1 MAAPRQLYRW
11 LVRRL
16 PPRAAWALWRLALA
30 AASPRRR
37 RVPGPEVALACIAW
51 EASED
56 RLDRLMERLVGE
68 LDGDDAARLLVVS
81 DCDAVELAA
90 ARGCRFEHLPPRV
103 EWERRFP
110 GADYDAF
117 LTRRGESIRESY
129 VIVRVELEGEVP
141 APLRGTLAG
150 SHAPPEA
157 VEDRTQG

>member
-1 MAAPRQLYRW
+1 VAGPRDLYRW

-16 PPRAAWALWRLALA
+16 PPRAAWALWRVALA
-30 AASPRRR
+30 ATSPRRR
-37 RVPGPEVALACIAW
+37 RVAGPEVALACIAW

-56 RLDRLMERLVGE
+56 RLDRLMERLVAG
-68 LDGDDAARLLVVS
+68 LDGDPGRVLVVS

-90 ARGCRFEHLPPRV
+90 ARGCRFEHLPPRA

-117 LTRRGESIRESY
+117 LRRRAASIRDSY
-129 VIVRVELEGEVP
+129 AIARVELEGEAP
-141 APLRGTLAG
+141 TPLRGTLAG
-150 SHAPPEA
+150 SHAPPET